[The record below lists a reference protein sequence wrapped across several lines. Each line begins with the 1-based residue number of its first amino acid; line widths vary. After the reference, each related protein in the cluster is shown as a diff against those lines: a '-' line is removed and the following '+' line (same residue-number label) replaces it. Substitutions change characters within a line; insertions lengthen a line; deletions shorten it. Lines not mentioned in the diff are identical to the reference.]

1 VAWTTAVT
9 AGLLAGAAACASGPP
24 DFSVERA
31 DRDANTA
38 AVASP
43 SRTMAS
49 IDVGVPASPPP
60 GDYRVVRLYEDGR
73 AEVQEV
79 FTVNGP
85 GPWLT
90 YEGVVEI
97 APGAAREILQAADAV
112 RRAPS
117 TPPEAGAPCILAQA
131 STTGSW
137 QGCADSALARR
148 VLSAVPR
155 LAPAEQAPRCAGQV
169 CEVRFVRAT
178 RGEARHRYGRITGD
192 IVFDASGA
200 FSCATAPRP
209 PKPRGEGGSPPDDDG
224 SSNVLRVERGQVRR
238 ADASALFA
246 WLTAGIHGTKA
257 RGPTTSH
264 ALAAS
269 GVLVRGDGA
278 DWTALATTQATVV
291 TMRWARMAVR
301 LPPACRQ

>member
-1 VAWTTAVT
+1 VA
-9 AGLLAGAAACASGPP
+9 AGLLTGAAACVSGPP
-24 DFSVERA
+24 DFSVERS
-31 DRDANTA
+31 DRATGATA
-38 AVASP
+38 FAPPAT
-43 SRTMAS
+43 TMAS
-49 IDVGVPASPPP
+49 IDVGVPTTPPP
-60 GDYRVVRLYEDGR
+60 GEYRVVRLYEDGR

-79 FTVNGP
+79 FAVNGP

-97 APGAAREILQAADAV
+97 APGAAREMLQAADAV

-117 TPPEAGAPCILAQA
+117 ATGEAGAPCILAQA
-131 STTGSW
+131 STTGVW
-137 QGCADSALARR
+137 QGCVDSALARR

-155 LAPAEQAPRCAGQV
+155 LAPSEQAPRCAGQV

-178 RGEARHRYGRITGD
+178 PAEARQRYGRIIRD

-200 FSCATAPRP
+200 FSCATAPGP
-209 PKPRGEGGSPPDDDG
+209 PKPGGEGGSPDDDD
-224 SSNVLRVERGQVRR
+224 SSNVLRVVRGQVRR
-238 ADASALFA
+238 ADTSALFA
-246 WLTAGIHGTKA
+246 WLTAGMQDTKA
-257 RGPTTSH
+257 RGRTTAN

-278 DWTALATTQATVV
+278 DWTALATTKATVL
-291 TMRWARMAVR
+291 TMRWARIAVR